1 MRVGFEAILAEMKH
15 LRQQTGPGQFPDFPD
30 VQQRFEQQFGQ
41 PAEALLRDGLRKAY
55 RQVVEGV

>member
-1 MRVGFEAILAEMKH
+1 
-15 LRQQTGPGQFPDFPD
+15 LRQQTGPEQFPDFPD
-30 VQQRFEQQFGQ
+30 VQQQFEQQFGQ